1 MRWMIARHL
10 CIVGFL
16 LAAGAAALAQDN
28 IIERQVKGQTGR
40 DIRIAV
46 FANILP
52 DCTAGQLPAVR
63 LKQPPL
69 NGTVT
74 VTNIVP
80 PPDFGL
86 TGRPRMRHDHPNFK
100 QCLAPAPP
108 PIEVPA
114 FVAFYRS
121 SPGFSGQDSVLIEV
135 VSASGKTQ
143 IQRYTVTVEKPPLG
157 QGI

>member
-1 MRWMIARHL
+1 MMGRQLWIA
-10 CIVGFL
+10 GML
-16 LAAGAAALAQDN
+16 LVAGAAALAEDA
-28 IIERQVKGQTGR
+28 IIERQAKGQAGR

-52 DCTAGQLPAVR
+52 NCTSGQLPSVR
-63 LKQPPL
+63 LKQPPV

-74 VTNIVP
+74 VKQA
-80 PPDFGL
+80 
-86 TGRPRMRHDHPNFK
+86 RMRTTNVK
-100 QCLAPAPP
+100 QCLAV
-108 PIEVPA
+108 EVPA

-135 VSASGKTQ
+135 VSSDGKTQ
-143 IQRYTVTVEKPPLG
+143 IQHITVTVEKPPLG

>member
-1 MRWMIARHL
+1 MVTSMIGRRL
-10 CIVGFL
+10 L
-16 LAAGAAALAQDN
+16 LAGILLATGAAALAQDT
-28 IIERQVKGQTGR
+28 IIERQAKGQTGR

-52 DCTAGQLPAVR
+52 DCTAGQLPTVR
-63 LKQPPL
+63 LKQPPS

-74 VTNIVP
+74 VKQGRVRTTN
-80 PPDFGL
+80 L
-86 TGRPRMRHDHPNFK
+86 K
-100 QCLAPAPP
+100 QCLAV
-108 PIEVPA
+108 EVPA

-143 IQRYTVTVEKPPLG
+143 IQRYTVTVEKPAVG

>member
-1 MRWMIARHL
+1 MIERQL

-16 LAAGAAALAQDN
+16 LAASAAPLAQDA
-28 IIERQVKGQTGR
+28 IIERQAKGQSGR

-46 FANILP
+46 YASILP

-63 LKQPPL
+63 LKQPPA

-74 VTNIVP
+74 VKQ
-80 PPDFGL
+80 G
-86 TGRPRMRHDHPNFK
+86 RMRTTNFK
-100 QCLAPAPP
+100 QCLAV
-108 PIEVPA
+108 EVPA

-121 SPGFSGQDSVLIEV
+121 APGFSGQDSVLIEV

-143 IQRYTVTVEKPPLG
+143 IQRFTVTVEKPAVG

>member
-1 MRWMIARHL
+1 MIAPHL
-10 CIVGFL
+10 CIVGIL
-16 LAAGAAALAQDN
+16 LGASAAALAQDN
-28 IIERQVKGQTGR
+28 IIERQVKGQAGR

-46 FANILP
+46 FANILS

-74 VTNIVP
+74 VNQ
-80 PPDFGL
+80 G
-86 TGRPRMRHDHPNFK
+86 RMRTTNYK
-100 QCLAPAPP
+100 QCLAV
-108 PIEVPA
+108 EVPA

-143 IQRYTVTVEKPPLG
+143 IQRYTVIVEKPPLG